1 MGYRK
6 VSASGV
12 VGAMR
17 FVFYGTE
24 TAGTKTSFDQILKL
38 AAIHTDEHFNELDRL
53 EIRSRLQPYIVAAP
67 GALLTNGVSIER
79 LHDPALPSHY
89 AMVRTIQAK
98 LGARSPAVPLRYNSL

>member
-38 AAIHTDEHFNELDRL
+38 AAIHTDEHFNEPDR
-53 EIRSRLQPYIVAAP
+53 SWS
-67 GALLTNGVSIER
+67 TNNGVSIER
-79 LHDPALPSHY
+79 RHDPALPSHY